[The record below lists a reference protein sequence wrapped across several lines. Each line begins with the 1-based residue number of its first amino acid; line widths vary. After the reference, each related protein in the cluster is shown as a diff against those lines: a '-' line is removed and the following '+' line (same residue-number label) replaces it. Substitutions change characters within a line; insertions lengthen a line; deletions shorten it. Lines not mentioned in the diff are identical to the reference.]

1 MESFNKQKWEE
12 LNLSRDEVKNLGEAL
27 QKEEFRNLLL
37 EYVKEINDPENRK
50 QYEKEITQLEN
61 ERGVDIKFVHPSSG
75 YVIKTSVDGV
85 SKAFINICSNTN
97 VGKPSSNPDV
107 NGSQRGLRWSIPYC
121 LAPPRE
127 DVDKK
132 NSTCTVFDV
141 IFHPDTLHMTKSN
154 GAFRNLVND
163 TALGAVE
170 ENFHVSLDKINL
182 KFPKMQ
188 FKGMKHATVI
198 RKQIQNFQ
206 PTEVL
211 DLPNYPYPPVK
222 EDNKKQEV
230 SKTFERKEHEDSLVI
245 SNKDAKYAMPKYSIK
260 YRNNIDMQD
269 YTNDLM
275 SKMSITVPNE
285 LVVVIDLPLLKHA
298 SDASVDVSEK
308 LITLLSDSPAKYKL
322 QLKLPYRVDSS
333 KGNAKFDISKKVL
346 TITLPVIRQ
355 GIHSNIDA
363 AREDSG
369 VECDN
374 YGRTN
379 SISSDDEVEK
389 NPISERITKVVSKTE
404 NMLFEKETKIC
415 DLGDGQFLQ
424 QNIHYSLPSFTC
436 QYLKD
441 ILSFTL
447 QVPNVNPESVKHH
460 FVNDGVHISFQ
471 SVGAG
476 YFPINYAMYILLQY
490 QTTIERESIK
500 VEVWDNNVIVLLK
513 LNYNVCLKECYVGVD
528 QNNLKKIKLSR
539 ISLDCEDL
547 EKDLKLKEKC
557 TLNGTSENTYAEER
571 NITHTRSEEGQDDT
585 INNPVQ
591 VNNPENES
599 DDAHPTHF
607 LSQESDENQDL
618 SKGNKA
624 PNEEDTDEFFEEG
637 RDISESAS
645 SFDESSSSPR
655 HHPVKTRTMSE
666 SHQEDLMRS
675 KNRGILKIG
684 RSLSESSVDDYASWS
699 PEKMEK
705 TKKTVRFSEVI
716 SKHSFR
722 MNSSILGQRKK
733 NQRKMRNK
741 KRSLER
747 RLSESGNDSEGE
759 SDLPFFK
766 GNYLNNKEGD
776 IWLADPDSSSCD
788 VSEVSDISESDD
800 GQKGDV
806 KPMPCSSKKN
816 HKRRG
821 KKSARKNAATAKIQ
835 FMDN

>member
-97 VGKPSSNPDV
+97 VGKPSSNPDI

-132 NSTCTVFDV
+132 NNTCTVFDV

-170 ENFHVSLDKINL
+170 ENFNVSLDKINL
-182 KFPKMQ
+182 KFPKLQ

-198 RKQIQNFQ
+198 RKKIENFQ

-222 EDNKKQEV
+222 DDNKNQEV
-230 SKTFERKEHEDSLVI
+230 FKTFERKEQEDLHVI

-285 LVVVIDLPLLKHA
+285 LVVVIDLPLLKRA

-308 LITLLSDSPAKYKL
+308 LITLVSENPAKYKL
-322 QLKLPYRVDSS
+322 KLKLPYRVDSS

-346 TITLPVIRQ
+346 TICLPVIRQ

-404 NMLFEKETKIC
+404 NMLFEKDIKVC
-415 DLGDGQFLQ
+415 DSGDYKFLQ
-424 QNIHYSLPSFTC
+424 QNIHYSLPNFTC

-441 ILSFTL
+441 ILTFTL
-447 QVPNVNPESVKHH
+447 QVQNVNPQSVKEH
-460 FVNDGVHISFQ
+460 FINDGVHISFQ

-476 YFPINYAMYILLQY
+476 YFPINYAMYILLQC
-490 QTTIERESIK
+490 QTTISPETLK
-500 VEVWDNNVIVLLK
+500 VEVWDNNVIVLLQ
-513 LNYNVCLKECYVGVD
+513 LNCNIRLTECYVGID
-528 QNNLKKIKLSR
+528 HNNLKKIKLSPVL
-539 ISLDCEDL
+539 LDCEDL

-557 TLNGTSENTYAEER
+557 ALNGTIENTNEEGR
-571 NITHTRSEEGQDDT
+571 NITHTRSEEGQQTDT

-591 VNNPENES
+591 EN
-599 DDAHPTHF
+599 
-607 LSQESDENQDL
+607 DENQDL
-618 SKGNKA
+618 PKGNNA
-624 PNEEDTDEFFEEG
+624 QNEEDTDEFLEEG

-645 SFDESSSSPR
+645 SFDESSSSPH

-666 SHQEDLMRS
+666 SHQDLMLS
-675 KNRGILKIG
+675 KSRGILKIG

-699 PEKMEK
+699 PEKLEK

-759 SDLPFFK
+759 SDVPFIK
-766 GNYLNNKEGD
+766 GNYLNNKECD
-776 IWLADPDSSSCD
+776 IWLAEPDSSSCD

-800 GQKGDV
+800 GQKEDV
-806 KPMPCSSKKN
+806 KPMPCSSKRN

-821 KKSARKNAATAKIQ
+821 KKSARKNAATAKLQ